1 MKSYYVVTGRSCAEL
16 EKNVNEEL
24 KSNSELVGGV
34 SVSSSGN
41 LQFFSQAVLK
51 NSENYLKE

>member
-24 KSNSELVGGV
+24 KNNSELVGGV

-41 LQFFSQAVLK
+41 LQYFSQAVLR
-51 NSENYLKE
+51 NSEEYLKE

>member
-1 MKSYYVVTGRSCAEL
+1 MKNYYIVTGRSPAEI

-24 KSNSELVGGV
+24 KSGAKLVGGIC
-34 SVSSSGN
+34 VSSSGN

-51 NSENYLKE
+51 NSEEYLKE